1 MAEFVIIGGGI
12 VGSAVAWGLARRGG
26 DVVLVE
32 RDHVA
37 SGASGGPGWRG
48 VRANGRDIR
57 ELPLAARAYE
67 LWPTLDELLG
77 LPTGYRRIGSL
88 QLGEE
93 ETAGLTGG
101 RMSLEARRWSQ
112 ESAGIP
118 TSILGADELAERQ
131 PGLGSA
137 VRWALY
143 CPLDGVADHGSA
155 TRAFAEAATR
165 EGADL
170 REGEEALRIRA
181 EADGRMVVETQR
193 GPVAAQRAV
202 FVLNNWRARS
212 LLKDSFGVELPIWR
226 IFPQMNFVR
235 PPNGVL
241 LPHLIGHESRP
252 LAIKS
257 VEGVGVMLSGGRSGA
272 WDEAT
277 DESMARAETFEAN
290 LADAAAVLPGLQ
302 NSALLF
308 SDTSRSESCC
318 VDGIPIVDR
327 LPVDGTVFV
336 GTGWTGHGFA
346 IAPVVA
352 ECLVE
357 WALSGKRPADLAPF
371 SLDRMPVLK
380 RGASAVP

>member
-1 MAEFVIIGGGI
+1 LAEFVVIGGGI

-48 VRANGRDIR
+48 VRGNGRDIR

-67 LWPTLDELLG
+67 LWPALDELLG
-77 LPTGYRRIGSL
+77 FPTRYRRIGSL

-101 RMSLEARRWSQ
+101 RVSLEARQWSQ

-118 TSILGADELAERQ
+118 TSILSVDELAERQ
-131 PGLGSA
+131 PGLGPDI
-137 VRWALY
+137 RWALY
-143 CPLDGVADHGSA
+143 CPLDGVADHGA
-155 TRAFAEAATR
+155 TTRAFAEAAIR
-165 EGADL
+165 EGADI
-170 REGEEALRIRA
+170 REGEEAVRIRA
-181 EADGRMVVETQR
+181 DGGGRMVVETQR
-193 GPVAAQRAV
+193 GPVTAQRAV

-212 LLKDSFGVELPIWR
+212 LLKDSFGMDLPIWR

-235 PPNGVL
+235 QPDGVL
-241 LPHLIGHESRP
+241 LPYLIGHESRP
-252 LAIKS
+252 LSIKS
-257 VEGVGVMLSGGRSGA
+257 VAGLGVMLSGGRTGA
-272 WDEAT
+272 WDEGT
-277 DESMARAETFEAN
+277 DNSMARVETFEAN

-302 NSALLF
+302 NSAFLF

-327 LPVDGTVFV
+327 LPADGTVFV

-357 WALSGKRPADLAPF
+357 WALSDKRPAALAPF
-371 SLDRMPVLK
+371 SLDRMPALK
-380 RGASAVP
+380 TGTSAVP

>member
-1 MAEFVIIGGGI
+1 MAEFVVIGGGI

-26 DVVLVE
+26 EVVLVE
-32 RDHVA
+32 RDNVA

-48 VRANGRDIR
+48 VRANHRDIR

-67 LWPTLDELLG
+67 LWPALDELLG
-77 LPTGYRRIGSL
+77 LPTGYRRTGSL

-118 TSILGADELAERQ
+118 TTILGAGELAERQ
-131 PGLGSA
+131 PGLGPGI
-137 VRWALY
+137 RWALY
-143 CPLDGVADHGSA
+143 CPLDGVADHGA
-155 TRAFAEAATR
+155 TTRAFAQAAVR
-165 EGADL
+165 EGADV
-170 REGEEALRIRA
+170 REGEEALRIRVKG
-181 EADGRMVVETQR
+181 EGGTVVETQR
-193 GPVAAQRAV
+193 GAVTAQRAV

-212 LLKDSFGVELPIWR
+212 LLADSLGIDLPIWR

-252 LAIKS
+252 LSIKS
-257 VEGVGVMLSGGRSGA
+257 VAGLGVMLSGGRTGA
-272 WDEAT
+272 WDEGTGNSTAL
-277 DESMARAETFEAN
+277 EETFEAN

-302 NSALLF
+302 DSAFLF

-327 LPVDGTVFV
+327 LPAGGAVFV

-346 IAPVVA
+346 IAPAVA

-357 WALSGKRPADLAPF
+357 WALSDERPAALAPF
-371 SLDRMPVLK
+371 SLERMPVRTSL
-380 RGASAVP
+380 VN

>member
-1 MAEFVIIGGGI
+1 MAEFVVIGGGI

-32 RDHVA
+32 RDHLA

-48 VRANGRDIR
+48 VRANHRDIR

-67 LWPTLDELLG
+67 LWPVLDELLG
-77 LPTGYRRIGSL
+77 FPTEYRRIGSL

-93 ETAGLTGG
+93 GTAGLTGG

-118 TSILGADELAERQ
+118 TSILSVEELAERQ
-131 PGLGSA
+131 PGLGPD

-143 CPLDGVADHGSA
+143 CPLDGVADHA
-155 TRAFAEAATR
+155 ATTRAFAQAAAQ
-165 EGADL
+165 EGADIQ
-170 REGEEALRIRA
+170 EGVEALRIRA
-181 EADGRMVVETQR
+181 EGEGRTVVETQ
-193 GPVAAQRAV
+193 GGAVTAQRAV

-212 LLKDSFGVELPIWR
+212 LLKDSFGMDLPIWR

-241 LPHLIGHESRP
+241 LPYLIGHESRP
-252 LAIKS
+252 LSIKS
-257 VEGVGVMLSGGRSGA
+257 VAGLGVMLSGGRTGA
-272 WDEAT
+272 WDDGTGNSTALE
-277 DESMARAETFEAN
+277 ETFEAN
-290 LADAAAVLPGLQ
+290 LADAAAVLPGLE
-302 NSALLF
+302 NSAFLF

-327 LPVDGTVFV
+327 LPTDGAVFV

-346 IAPVVA
+346 IAPAVA

-357 WALSGKRPADLAPF
+357 WALSDRRPTALAPF
-371 SLDRMPVLK
+371 SLGRMPALK
-380 RGASAVP
+380 TGASAVP

>member
-1 MAEFVIIGGGI
+1 LAEFVVIGGGI

-26 DVVLVE
+26 DVVLIE

-48 VRANGRDIR
+48 VRANQRDIR
-57 ELPLAARAYE
+57 ELALAARAYE
-67 LWPTLDELLG
+67 LWPALDELLG
-77 LPTGYRRIGSL
+77 FPTGYRRIGSL

-93 ETAGLTGG
+93 GAAGLTAG

-118 TSILGADELAERQ
+118 TSILNADELTERQ
-131 PGLGSA
+131 PGLGPS

-143 CPLDGVADHGSA
+143 CPLDGVADHGET
-155 TRAFAEAATR
+155 TRAFAQAAVR
-165 EGADL
+165 EGADI
-170 REGEEALRIRA
+170 REGQEALRIRA
-181 EADGRMVVETQR
+181 AGDGRTVVESHDDAVT
-193 GPVAAQRAV
+193 AQRAV

-212 LLKDSFGVELPIWR
+212 LLRDSFGIDLPIWR

-235 PPNGVL
+235 PPDGVL
-241 LPHLIGHESRP
+241 LPYLIGHESRP
-252 LAIKS
+252 LSIKS
-257 VEGVGVMLSGGRSGA
+257 VTGVGVMLSGGRTGA
-272 WDEAT
+272 GDEGADNGT
-277 DESMARAETFEAN
+277 ALAETFEAN

-302 NSALLF
+302 GSAFLF
-308 SDTSRSESCC
+308 SDTSRSEACC

-327 LPVDGTVFV
+327 LPTDGTVFV

-346 IAPVVA
+346 IGPAVA

-357 WALSGKRPADLAPF
+357 WVLSGERPAALAPL
-371 SLDRMPVLK
+371 SLDRMPVLTA
-380 RGASAVP
+380 GAPAVP